1 MWIIWTILFGA
12 LTGYVA
18 AKITKSETN
27 NIIVDCVTG
36 IVGGVVGSLL
46 LGLLGFKSTNTI
58 GYIITGI
65 IGACIVI
72 FIKDYIVKKK

>member
-1 MWIIWTILFGA
+1 MWIIWTIIFGA

-27 NIIVDCVTG
+27 NIVADCITG
-36 IVGGVVGSLL
+36 IIGSVVGSLL
-46 LGLLGFKSTNTI
+46 VNFLGFSIKNTI

-72 FIKDYIVKKK
+72 FVKDYIIKKK